1 MTPSL
6 FDFRSLGGYQF
17 EMLCGALLAAE
28 GNTCII
34 PLGEPGEPSYGLDWV
49 FQTPSRE
56 RWVVQVK
63 HTRGRSLPNSS
74 LRRAIT
80 DLKYGIT
87 SFEGASRGLLM
98 VSSTLS
104 EPAKEEFAH
113 QGNVVVWDALT
124 LSDLLDRHAAVRT
137 AVAGMVG
144 AQRNLELLVPST
156 SPLDS
161 PTSEFEVR
169 LSQINP
175 GRSHWRS
182 YETFCIDLLT
192 YVFSPALR
200 PPRIQTTTKD
210 GLDRRDAI
218 YPIGM
223 GSAFWDNIKYQ
234 HAARMVVAEFKNL
247 TKEVGQVEVESLAQ
261 YLMPNALRSFG
272 LLCSRRGPSTSATT
286 ARRRAWM
293 EDRRLILFL
302 SDANLLELARIRAEE
317 GDPCEVL
324 DAEMDEFFIHLA
336 P

>member
-1 MTPSL
+1 
-6 FDFRSLGGYQF
+6 
-17 EMLCGALLAAE
+17 MLCGALLVAE
-28 GNTCII
+28 GNNYVI
-34 PLGEPGEPSYGLDWV
+34 PLGEPGEPSNGLDWV

-63 HTRGRSLPNSS
+63 HTRGRSFPNSS

-98 VSSTLS
+98 ISSTLS
-104 EPAKEEFAH
+104 EAAKEEFAR
-113 QGNVVVWDALT
+113 QGDVLVWDALA

-137 AVAGMVG
+137 AAEGMVG
-144 AQRNLELLVPST
+144 AQRNLERLVPST
-156 SPLDS
+156 SSLES

-169 LSQINP
+169 LSQIKP
-175 GRSHWRS
+175 GRSDWRS
-182 YETFCIDLLT
+182 YEDFCIDLLT
-192 YVFSPALR
+192 YAFSPALR
-200 PPRIQTTTKD
+200 PPRIQTTTDD

-247 TKEVGQVEVESLAQ
+247 TEEIGQTEVESLAQ
-261 YLMPNALRSFG
+261 YLMPKALRSFG
-272 LLCSRRGPSTSATT
+272 LLCSRLGPSRSAKT
-286 ARRRAWM
+286 ARRRAWV
-293 EDRRLILFL
+293 EDRKLILFL
-302 SDANLLELARIRAEE
+302 SDVDLLEIARTRAEG

-324 DAEMDEFFIHLA
+324 DAEMDEFFVHLA